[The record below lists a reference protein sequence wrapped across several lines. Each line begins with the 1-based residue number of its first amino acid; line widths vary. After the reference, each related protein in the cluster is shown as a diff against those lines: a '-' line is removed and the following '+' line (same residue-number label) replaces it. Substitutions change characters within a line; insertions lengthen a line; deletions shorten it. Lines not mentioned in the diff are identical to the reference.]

1 MAEERRGDRSEA
13 STLLLMA
20 ATFLSRLLGILKSRL
35 IALVFGSGTLSD
47 AMNFSYNLSNNFRKL
62 FAEGSLSSS
71 YIPLFA
77 SCDDDGR
84 TARLYRQVA
93 SFLILIFALI
103 ITAVAIFARPI
114 MAALSDFEGEGLE
127 VAAFLLPPFTLFLFF
142 ISLATLS
149 ASILQTKRRFL
160 ASGIAPI
167 FFTLAMLLSLWL
179 LSDDVGYWS
188 MAIGAVAGSLA
199 QLAIVLIDFRKLGIR
214 FRLDFHFAS
223 NEDFRTLM
231 RSWLPASASS
241 LVAIASQSVTMY
253 LASRLE
259 AGSVT
264 ALSNAIVFY
273 SAPYGIVFASVNA
286 VYFPLISRRKD
297 ERGRAAALSDALVNL
312 TTFLL
317 PAALILASLSR
328 ECVASLLQG
337 GAFTL
342 DDTVLTACVLTA
354 YLAAMLPMA
363 FYAMLQRW
371 MYSTLDYWRNLAVAV
386 AVSLADIA
394 FTLFYMSQGLG
405 VVSMP
410 LASFSSSLIG
420 TLCLFPF
427 VHGFDWRRFI
437 HKGGRVIIANIPLVA
452 TVVLYGKWNP
462 QFYTAGSTLRT
473 LVLTIL
479 AGLGMLAVALASYI
493 AFKVD
498 FLSALRNRRP

>member
-1 MAEERRGDRSEA
+1 
-13 STLLLMA
+13 
-20 ATFLSRLLGILKSRL
+20 
-35 IALVFGSGTLSD
+35 
-47 AMNFSYNLSNNFRKL
+47 
-62 FAEGSLSSS
+62 
-71 YIPLFA
+71 
-77 SCDDDGR
+77 
-84 TARLYRQVA
+84 
-93 SFLILIFALI
+93 
-103 ITAVAIFARPI
+103 
-114 MAALSDFEGEGLE
+114 
-127 VAAFLLPPFTLFLFF
+127 
-142 ISLATLS
+142 
-149 ASILQTKRRFL
+149 
-160 ASGIAPI
+160 
-167 FFTLAMLLSLWL
+167 
-179 LSDDVGYWS
+179 
-188 MAIGAVAGSLA
+188 
-199 QLAIVLIDFRKLGIR
+199 
-214 FRLDFHFAS
+214 
-223 NEDFRTLM
+223 
-231 RSWLPASASS
+231 
-241 LVAIASQSVTMY
+241 MY

-317 PAALILASLSR
+317 PAALVLGALSR

-342 DDTVLTACVLTA
+342 YDTVLTACVLTA
-354 YLAAMLPMA
+354 YLSAMLPMA

-371 MYSTLDYWRNLAVAV
+371 MYSTLDYWRNLAVGV

-410 LASFSSSLIG
+410 LASLSSSLIG

>member
-1 MAEERRGDRSEA
+1 MGDRSEA

-20 ATFLSRLLGILKSRL
+20 ATFVSRLLGILKSRL

-103 ITAVAIFARPI
+103 ITAVAIFA
-114 MAALSDFEGEGLE
+114 
-127 VAAFLLPPFTLFLFF
+127 PFTLFLFF

-214 FRLDFHFAS
+214 FRLDFHFAA

-317 PAALILASLSR
+317 PAALVLASLSR

-371 MYSTLDYWRNLAVAV
+371 MYSTLDYWRNLAVGV

-394 FTLFYMSQGLG
+394 FTLFYMAQGLG

-410 LASFSSSLIG
+410 LASLSSSLIG

-473 LVLTIL
+473 LVLTLL